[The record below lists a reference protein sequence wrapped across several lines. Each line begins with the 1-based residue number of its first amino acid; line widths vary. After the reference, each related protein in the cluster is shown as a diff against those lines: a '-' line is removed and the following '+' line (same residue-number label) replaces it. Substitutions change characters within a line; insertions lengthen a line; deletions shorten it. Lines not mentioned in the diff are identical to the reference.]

1 VVFGKTSGTAID
13 LWAIETGN
21 GGFVINGQ
29 AASDY
34 SGYSVASAGD
44 VNGDGLADLIVGA
57 KDASPTG
64 RGGAGKS
71 YVVFGKTSRTA
82 IDLSAIETGNG
93 GFVINGQAAGDQSGI
108 SVASAGD
115 VNGDGLTDLIVG
127 ASSADTAGGTDAGR
141 SYVVFGKTSG
151 TAIDLLA
158 VATGSGGGFVINGQA
173 ASDRSGYSVASA
185 GDVNGDGLADLIVG
199 ALGASPRYYYATGGW
214 EASVGAAGKSYVVFG
229 KTGVSAVE
237 LSAVEAA
244 SGGFVIL
251 GRTTGDG
258 SGESVASAGDV
269 NGDGLADLIVGAR
282 AADPAE
288 RQLAGESYVIFGNTT
303 GAFKKTAVDE
313 LGTTGNNEL
322 SDSGAAKTL
331 VGGAGDDSL
340 SATAASVLY
349 GGSGNDS
356 FQIDAAMITALR
368 SPMGSGGNDNQLAR
382 INGGS
387 GIDTIVLSGGSL
399 ELDLT
404 QIANQSASNTNGSS
418 RIHSIEAI
426 DLTGSGN
433 NTLKLKVNDLFD
445 MTGFNNFAAT
455 GRRQLLVKG
464 DTGDAVD
471 LDDGSG
477 TTGWT
482 QSGTEVID
490 SVTYNAW
497 NHDTSLATLYV
508 APSISVI

>member
-1 VVFGKTSGTAID
+1 
-13 LWAIETGN
+13 
-21 GGFVINGQ
+21 
-29 AASDY
+29 
-34 SGYSVASAGD
+34 
-44 VNGDGLADLIVGA
+44 
-57 KDASPTG
+57 
-64 RGGAGKS
+64 
-71 YVVFGKTSRTA
+71 
-82 IDLSAIETGNG
+82 
-93 GFVINGQAAGDQSGI
+93 
-108 SVASAGD
+108 

-127 ASSADTAGGTDAGR
+127 ATAGGTDAGR

-199 ALGASPRYYYATGGW
+199 ALGASPRYYYAPGGW

-331 VGGAGDDSL
+331 VGGAG
-340 SATAASVLY
+340 
-349 GGSGNDS
+349 
-356 FQIDAAMITALR
+356 DAAMITALR

>member
-1 VVFGKTSGTAID
+1 
-13 LWAIETGN
+13 
-21 GGFVINGQ
+21 
-29 AASDY
+29 
-34 SGYSVASAGD
+34 
-44 VNGDGLADLIVGA
+44 
-57 KDASPTG
+57 
-64 RGGAGKS
+64 
-71 YVVFGKTSRTA
+71 
-82 IDLSAIETGNG
+82 
-93 GFVINGQAAGDQSGI
+93 
-108 SVASAGD
+108 
-115 VNGDGLTDLIVG
+115 
-127 ASSADTAGGTDAGR
+127 
-141 SYVVFGKTSG
+141 
-151 TAIDLLA
+151 
-158 VATGSGGGFVINGQA
+158 
-173 ASDRSGYSVASA
+173 
-185 GDVNGDGLADLIVG
+185 
-199 ALGASPRYYYATGGW
+199 
-214 EASVGAAGKSYVVFG
+214 VVFG

-244 SGGFVIL
+244 SGGFVIN
-251 GRTTGDG
+251 GRTAGDG

-282 AADPAE
+282 AAGPAG
-288 RQLAGESYVIFGNTT
+288 RQLAGESYVIFGSTT
-303 GAFKKTAVDE
+303 GAFTKTAVDE

-356 FQIDAAMITALR
+356 FQIDAAMITALQAL
-368 SPMGSGGNDNQLAR
+368 MGSGGNVDQLAR
-382 INGGS
+382 IDGGT
-387 GIDTIVLSGGSL
+387 GIDTIALSGGGL
-399 ELDLT
+399 ALDLT

-418 RIHSIEAI
+418 RINSIEAI
-426 DLTGSGN
+426 DLTGSEN

-445 MTGFNNFAAT
+445 MTGFNTFATT

-482 QSGTEVID
+482 QAGTQQTID
-490 SVTYNAW
+490 SVAYNVW